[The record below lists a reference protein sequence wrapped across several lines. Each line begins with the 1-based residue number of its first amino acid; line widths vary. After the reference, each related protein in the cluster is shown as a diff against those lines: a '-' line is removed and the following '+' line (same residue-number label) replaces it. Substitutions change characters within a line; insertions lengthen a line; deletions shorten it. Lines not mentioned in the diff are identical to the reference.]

1 MPSIAALMFF
11 LASSAVFSDDMSGHA
26 DIIDGEVLVSRL
38 GAAVADDDFK
48 GVTTVFGQC
57 LSLKFPRIIDRHP
70 PAASRGML

>member
-1 MPSIAALMFF
+1 M
-11 LASSAVFSDDMSGHA
+11 
-26 DIIDGEVLVSRL
+26 LVSRL

-70 PAASRGML
+70 PLPQAVVCFSAKQGEKAYARWAIS

>member
-1 MPSIAALMFF
+1 MHC
-11 LASSAVFSDDMSGHA
+11 G
-26 DIIDGEVLVSRL
+26 GEVLVSRL

-70 PAASRGML
+70 LPQAVVCFSAKQGEKAYARWAIS

>member
-1 MPSIAALMFF
+1 MQC
-11 LASSAVFSDDMSGHA
+11 G
-26 DIIDGEVLVSRL
+26 GEVLVSRL